1 MMKRLDTPSIVI
13 VVSSIFFLFKLTY
26 AADFQFQPRLE
37 TGVSLYSIDIGGIHQ
52 SVQAMPGGSTGGNLT
67 QQKIEFRDIM
77 NYVGGGTTLFINRL
91 FVDLGMQYSFD
102 GNDRTHA
109 SWSIYMEDDGSG
121 SSFFESA
128 DPEYRGEFN
137 RQDLAVSV
145 GYAITDRFS
154 IFVGYKW
161 AELDLDTTF
170 EGPYSLVNIDYYV
183 GHGSITGEEHLQF
196 KYEGPFVGV
205 THGWQID
212 WSSKY
217 IGLFSVNIGLARLNC
232 QLNQDQKGNIRVDSV
247 NGIDIEPINAPYTYS
262 NEVKGETL
270 GLTLALG
277 WCGITQIKHL
287 TYSVGISG
295 YRYQFDLDESSYQE
309 ISELSLICKVGIAYA
324 F

>member
-1 MMKRLDTPSIVI
+1 MKKLNSFSIVL
-13 VVSSIFFLFKLTY
+13 VVSSIFFLFKPTY
-26 AADFQFQPRLE
+26 AVDFQLQPRLE
-37 TGVSLYSIDIGGIHQ
+37 TGVSLYSIEIGGTHQ
-52 SVQAMPGGSTGGNLT
+52 TVQAMPDGSTGGSLT
-67 QQKIEFRDIM
+67 QQKIEFKDTM
-77 NYVGGGTTLFINRL
+77 NFVGGGTTLFIHRL

-102 GNDRTHA
+102 GNDRTDS
-109 SWSIYMEDDGSG
+109 SWSIYVEDDGEG

-128 DPEYRGEFN
+128 DSEYRGEFN
-137 RQDLAVSV
+137 RQDLAVSM

-154 IFVGYKW
+154 VFVGYKW

-170 EGPYSLVNIDYYV
+170 EGPYGLVNIDYYV
-183 GHGSITGEEHLQF
+183 GHGSMTGEEHLQF

-232 QLNQDQKGNIRVDSV
+232 KLNQDQKGNLRVDSV
-247 NGIDIEPINAPYTYS
+247 NGFDIEPINEPYTYH
-262 NEVKGETL
+262 NEVKGETS
-270 GLTLALG
+270 GLALALG
-277 WCGITQIKHL
+277 WHGITSIKHL

-309 ISELSLICKVGIAYA
+309 ISESSLICKVGIAYA